1 MQDLTPKA
9 VTTVCDG
16 GFRIE
21 IGPEELIVARDGK
34 AATPRTGTAVFVVF
48 LILSAVVICFKLLPD
63 SFASFVNAP
72 LTVLVVAGVLVWLV
86 VRWTQQ
92 ARTDNLHCT
101 PKSLGVIRVMRGRES
116 EKRMFARTRVRAI
129 NFTAV
134 SWSTSGPTFALV
146 FKVDGKEI
154 EVLRGIESPEAQ
166 TVLRELQRLGYDVE
180 FDVGMAMMVQ
190 MAIER
195 RRSAEE

>member
-1 MQDLTPKA
+1 MQDVTPKA
-9 VTTVCDG
+9 VTTICDG

-21 IGPEELIVARDGK
+21 IGSDELTVARDGN
-34 AATPRTGTAVFVVF
+34 AGTPRTGAIAFSVLVIGATF
-48 LILSAVVICFKLLPD
+48 ICFKLLPD
-63 SFASFVNAP
+63 SFPSFVNAP
-72 LTVLVVAGVLVWLV
+72 LTVLAVAAVLIGLV
-86 VRWTQQ
+86 VRWTRH
-92 ARTDNLHCT
+92 ARIDNLHCT
-101 PKSLGVIRVMRGRES
+101 RKNLGVIRVVRGRETQ
-116 EKRMFARTRVRAI
+116 KRVFARARVREI

-195 RRSAEE
+195 RRSGEE